1 MELFRKVKMEGAY
14 WGVFLVNPNDINDRY
29 LVTSTFAKESDA
41 EHFTVEFNRIAE
53 EAAKAVAPDSASITD
68 VSFTRKFR
76 QVRLE
81 D

>member
-41 EHFTVEFNRIAE
+41 EHFTVFE
-53 EAAKAVAPDSASITD
+53 SQ
-68 VSFTRKFR
+68 RKR
-76 QVRLE
+76 PRLLHQIQLQLRM
-81 D
+81 